1 MQTTEYVYV
10 LNNIVLTD
18 AGGRW
23 LFTEQSIEQSNIQA
37 CYELSLEP
45 ECSVQMLVLNV
56 LSNELTQDV
65 LTLRQLLA
73 GADNRVFQILARA
86 SQVATWQHDHRYCPR
101 CGSSLLHHEKD
112 LAKQCVSCNLLQYP
126 RLSPCVIMLVSD
138 GDYCL
143 LGHGHNFIPGV
154 YSTLAGFIEVGET
167 AEAAV
172 AREVR
177 EETGVNVKNVR
188 YFSSQPWP
196 FPHSLMLGFTAEYA
210 GGEINLQEE
219 ELADAQWF
227 HVDNLPD
234 LPTSFSISRFLI
246 NDFIRSRGRVPP
258 AE

>member
-10 LNNIVLTD
+10 LNNMVLTD
-18 AGGRW
+18 AAGRW
-23 LFTEQSIEQSNIQA
+23 LFDEQLVDADCIQA
-37 CYELSLEP
+37 RYELSLEP
-45 ECSVQMLVLNV
+45 EYPVQMLVLHS
-56 LSNELTQDV
+56 LSYPLQSDV

-73 GADNRVFQILARA
+73 GADDRVFQLLARA
-86 SQVATWQHDHRYCPR
+86 SQLATWHRDHCFCPR
-101 CGSSLLHHEKD
+101 CGTGLEVHRKD
-112 LAKQCVSCNLLQYP
+112 LAKECGNCGLLQYP

-143 LGHGHNFIPGV
+143 LGRGHNFVPGV

-172 AREVR
+172 AREVL
-177 EETGVNVKNVR
+177 EETGIRVTNVQ

-196 FPHSLMLGFTAEYA
+196 FPHSLMLGFTAEFD
-210 GGEINLQEE
+210 GGEVCIQPE

-227 HVDNLPD
+227 HVDALPD
-234 LPTSFSISRFLI
+234 LPTPFSISRFLI

-258 AE
+258 EE